1 MIKSITI
8 HSRSSYWTSREHRD
22 EVEVDSDDLATEI
35 ENQCNVLE
43 KEGYKVLRITPVN
56 SGNIVN
62 GTGAYY
68 TESVIVTAQKISKQ

>member
-1 MIKSITI
+1 MIKTITI

-22 EVEVDSDDLATEI
+22 EVEVDSDDLAKEI
-35 ENQCNVLE
+35 EMKCNELE
-43 KEGYKVLRITPVN
+43 RDGYAVTEITPVN

-68 TESVIVTAQKISKQ
+68 TESVIIIAKK

>member
-1 MIKSITI
+1 MIRTVTI

-22 EVEVDSDDLATEI
+22 EVEVDSDDLAKEI
-35 ENQCNVLE
+35 EQKCNELE
-43 KEGYKVLRITPVN
+43 KEGFKIMKIIPVN

-68 TESVIVTAQKISKQ
+68 TESVIITAGK

>member
-1 MIKSITI
+1 MAKTKTITI

-22 EVEVDSDDLATEI
+22 EVEVDSDDLAKEI
-35 ENQCNVLE
+35 ENQCNNLE
-43 KEGYKVLRITPVN
+43 SEGYEVSKIIPVN

-68 TESVIVTAQKISKQ
+68 TESVIITALKK